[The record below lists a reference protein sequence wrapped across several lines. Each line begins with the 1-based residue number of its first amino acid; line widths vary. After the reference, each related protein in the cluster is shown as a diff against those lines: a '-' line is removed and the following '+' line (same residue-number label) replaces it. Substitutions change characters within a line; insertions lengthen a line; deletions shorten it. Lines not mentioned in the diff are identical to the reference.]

1 MMSQKDIGFGIIGCG
16 MIANWHAGAVDKID
30 NTYLAGVVDLNKSAA
45 DAFAAKYGVNAYDS
59 VEALLSDDQIE
70 VVCICTPSGL
80 HASLAIKVSNSG
92 KHVVVEKPM
101 AITKEECK
109 QIINACEI
117 NNTKMCVIS
126 QLRFSDAVKELK
138 KAVDDN
144 ILGKLVMGDVYMKF
158 FRSQEYY
165 GKSSWKGTWKMD
177 GGGALMNQG
186 IHGIDLLQYIM
197 GPVKSVF
204 AHTRTLARNI
214 EVEDTA
220 AILLEYENG
229 AVGVVQ
235 GTTSIYPGF
244 NRRLEVNGE
253 KGSIVLEEDTI
264 ASWDIEG
271 QEMPESVVIGKTSI
285 GAASDP
291 ADISIEGHV
300 LQLKDMIDA
309 IKNDRK
315 PLVDQYEG
323 KKPVEIILAAYE
335 SSKKGRRIDLKESR

>member
-1 MMSQKDIGFGIIGCG
+1 MIREFNGKKPKIADSAFVSEWAYVVGDVEIGEGTGVWPGAVIRGDFGQIKIGENCQVEDNCVLHAGTNMIIGNNVIVG
-16 MIANWHAGAVDKID
+16 HNAVVHCLKIGD
-30 NTYLAGVVDLNKSAA
+30 NVLIGN
-45 DAFAAKYGVNAYDS
+45 NATILDYSEIGEDS
-59 VEALLSDDQIE
+59 VIGANSMVPTGKKI
-70 VVCICTPSGL
+70 PGN
-80 HASLAIKVSNSG
+80 SLAVGIPARIK
-92 KHVVVEKPM
+92 
-101 AITKEECK
+101 
-109 QIINACEI
+109 
-117 NNTKMCVIS
+117 
-126 QLRFSDAVKELK
+126 
-138 KAVDDN
+138 
-144 ILGKLVMGDVYMKF
+144 GKLPH
-158 FRSQEYY
+158 RP
-165 GKSSWKGTWKMD
+165 
-177 GGGALMNQG
+177 
-186 IHGIDLLQYIM
+186 ID
-197 GPVKSVF
+197 K
-204 AHTRTLARNI
+204 
-214 EVEDTA
+214 
-220 AILLEYENG
+220 
-229 AVGVVQ
+229 
-235 GTTSIYPGF
+235 IYPGF